1 MPLYIHDYV
10 SRDQIVFP
18 ETGSRD
24 ETLDALVD
32 AASRAKLVKDVD
44 SFRQAIHDREEL
56 VSTGIGLGVAVPHA
70 KMPSIDQFFVV
81 VGILRKEVDW
91 DAIDRKPVRLVFLIG
106 GPADAQQIYLQ
117 ILSKIVL
124 VIKSPR
130 LRDAL
135 LSADSA
141 ESVESTLSGV

>member
-10 SRDQIVFP
+10 RPEQIVFP
-18 ETGSRD
+18 ETASRD

-32 AASRAKLVKDVD
+32 VAAAAKLVEDVD
-44 SFRQAIHDREEL
+44 AFRKAIHEREKL

-70 KMPSIDQFFVV
+70 KMPSIDDFFVV

-106 GPADAQQIYLQ
+106 GPTDDQQTYLQ

-124 VIKSPR
+124 LTKSPR
-130 LRDAL
+130 LRSAL

-141 ESVESTLSGV
+141 DSIATTISGL